1 MLKILIVDDD
11 LVDYEMILRT
21 LKKSDLESEITHA
34 SSVDEGIDAFRK
46 AEFDIVLLDYK
57 MPRRDGIEMVME
69 LRSLPKNE
77 SSAII
82 MMSASEDE
90 NLALAC
96 IKAGAQDFLTK
107 AEITANRLRRSMQ
120 QAKTKYDLEIEL
132 HNSYQRIKQLAES
145 DPLTGLANRYMFD
158 ENIRIAVA
166 DNKRNNAYLALLLF
180 DLNNFKAVND
190 THGHDT
196 GDKLLQEITARIKTI
211 LRGNELFSRFGGDE
225 FAIVLG
231 GLEKVSIANKIAKR
245 IISQMQE
252 PFEINNHT
260 ITCSLSIG
268 ISIHP
273 NNCDTPAELFKFA
286 DIAMY
291 RAKKKG
297 NGHICF
303 FEEEMQEQVTQRYFL
318 EKELRNAVAQG
329 DQFLLH
335 FQPIYNMADGKL
347 HGFEALIR
355 WAINGSFRQP
365 DDFIPLAEETHLII
379 DIGRWV
385 IQEAVENIAQWNR
398 LTNENL
404 SIAINLSA
412 IQLGDNGLLEFVS
425 QLLFKHELK
434 PSLIEFELT
443 ETALIE
449 DKNQYSKT
457 IYGLHNLGCTIALDD
472 FGTGYSSISHL
483 RNFPINTVKIDKSLM
498 PSCEGEEDESLLRGL
513 ITMISML
520 NLKAVAEGIETEIQ
534 KNLCI
539 DLGVDFAQG
548 YYFNRPLSKKLIEK
562 DFIIPLISSSS
573 VLR

>member
-34 SSVDEGIDAFRK
+34 ASVDEGIDAFK
-46 AEFDIVLLDYK
+46 KSTFDIVLLDYK
-57 MPRRDGIEMVME
+57 MPKRDGIEMVIE
-69 LRSLPKNE
+69 LRGLPKNE

-107 AEITANRLRRSMQ
+107 GEITASRLRRSMQ

-158 ENIRIAVA
+158 ESIRIAVA
-166 DNKRNNAYLALLLF
+166 ENQRNKAYLALLLF
-180 DLNNFKAVND
+180 DIDNFKAVND

-196 GDKLLQEITARIKTI
+196 GDKLLQEITARIQSV
-211 LRGNELFSRFGGDE
+211 LRGNEIFSRFGGDE
-225 FAIVLG
+225 FAIMVG
-231 GLEKVSIANKIAKR
+231 SLEKVSIANKIAKR
-245 IISQMQE
+245 ITAQMQA

-273 NNCDTPAELFKFA
+273 NNCDTPVELFKYA

-297 NGHICF
+297 NGNICF

-318 EKELRNAVAQG
+318 EKELRNAVSQG

-335 FQPIYNMADGKL
+335 FQPIYKMADGKL

-365 DDFIPLAEETHLII
+365 DDFIPLAEETRLII

-385 IQEAVENIAQWNR
+385 IQEAFENISKWNT
-398 LTNENL
+398 LTHENL
-404 SIAINLSA
+404 SIAINISA
-412 IQLGDNGLLEFVS
+412 IQLGDDGLLEFVKN
-425 QLLFKHELK
+425 LLTKHELN

-449 DKNQYSKT
+449 DKKQYSET
-457 IYGLHNLGCTIALDD
+457 IYGLHSLGCTIALDD

-498 PSCEGEEDESLLRGL
+498 PNCDGEEDESLLRGL
-513 ITMISML
+513 VAMIRML
-520 NLKAVAEGIETEIQ
+520 KLKAVAEGIENEVQ
-534 KNLCI
+534 KNLC
-539 DLGVDFAQG
+539 DELDVDFAQG
-548 YYFNRPLSKKLIEK
+548 YYFSRPLAKKLIEK
-562 DFIIPLISSSS
+562 DFIAPLTKSPS
-573 VLR
+573 LLG

>member
-1 MLKILIVDDD
+1 
-11 LVDYEMILRT
+11 
-21 LKKSDLESEITHA
+21 
-34 SSVDEGIDAFRK
+34 
-46 AEFDIVLLDYK
+46 

-196 GDKLLQEITARIKTI
+196 GDKLLQEITVRIKKI
-211 LRGNELFSRFGGDE
+211 LRGNEFFSRFGGDE
-225 FAIVLG
+225 FAILLG

-252 PFEINNHT
+252 PFEINNLT

-273 NNCDTPAELFKFA
+273 NNCDTPVELFKFA

-303 FEEEMQEQVTQRYFL
+303 FEEEMQEQVSQRYFL
-318 EKELRNAVAQG
+318 EKELRKAVTQG

-385 IQEAVENIAQWNR
+385 IQEAFENIAQWNR
-398 LTNENL
+398 LTSENL

-412 IQLGDNGLLEFVS
+412 IQLGDDGLLEFVR
-425 QLLFKHELK
+425 QLLKKHELN

-443 ETALIE
+443 ETA
-449 DKNQYSKT
+449 
-457 IYGLHNLGCTIALDD
+457 
-472 FGTGYSSISHL
+472 
-483 RNFPINTVKIDKSLM
+483 
-498 PSCEGEEDESLLRGL
+498 
-513 ITMISML
+513 
-520 NLKAVAEGIETEIQ
+520 
-534 KNLCI
+534 
-539 DLGVDFAQG
+539 
-548 YYFNRPLSKKLIEK
+548 
-562 DFIIPLISSSS
+562 
-573 VLR
+573 

>member
-21 LKKSDLESEITHA
+21 LKKSNLEFKITHA
-34 SSVDEGIDAFRK
+34 ASVDEGIDAFK
-46 AEFDIVLLDYK
+46 VSAFDIVLLDYK
-57 MPRRDGIEMVME
+57 MPTRDGIEMVIE
-69 LRSLPKNE
+69 LRDLPKNE

-90 NLALAC
+90 DLALAC

-107 AEITANRLRRSMQ
+107 REITVSRLRRSMQ

-166 DNKRNNAYLALLLF
+166 ENQRNKAYLALLLF
-180 DLNNFKAVND
+180 DLDNFKAVND

-196 GDKLLQEITARIKTI
+196 GDALLQEVSARIQTV
-211 LRGNELFSRFGGDE
+211 LRGNEFFSRFGGDE
-225 FAIVLG
+225 FAIVVG
-231 GLEKVSIANKIAKR
+231 GLEKASIADKIAKR
-245 IISQMQE
+245 IIAQMQA
-252 PFEINNHT
+252 PFEINNHA
-260 ITCSLSIG
+260 ITCSLSMG

-273 NNCDTPAELFKFA
+273 NNCDTPVELFKFA

-297 NGHICF
+297 NGNICF

-318 EKELRNAVAQG
+318 EKELRNAVTQG
-329 DQFLLH
+329 NQFLLH
-335 FQPIYNMADGKL
+335 FQPIYKMADREL

-355 WAINGSFRQP
+355 WGINGSFRQP
-365 DDFIPLAEETHLII
+365 DDFIPLAEETRLII

-385 IQEAVENIAQWNR
+385 IQEAFENITQWNT

-412 IQLGDNGLLEFVS
+412 IQLGDEGLLEFVRK
-425 QLLFKHELK
+425 LLKKHELN

-449 DKNQYSKT
+449 DKKQYRET
-457 IYGLHNLGCTIALDD
+457 IYGLHSLGCTIALDD

-483 RNFPINTVKIDKSLM
+483 RKFPINTVKIDKSLM
-498 PSCEGEEDESLLRGL
+498 PNCDGEDDSLLLGL
-513 ITMISML
+513 VAMIRML
-520 NLKAVAEGIETEIQ
+520 KLRTVAEGIENEAQ
-534 KNLCI
+534 KNLCD
-539 DLGVDFAQG
+539 DLEVDFAQG
-548 YYFNRPLSKKLIEK
+548 YYFSRPLAKKFIEK
-562 DFIIPLISSSS
+562 NFIAPLTKPPS
-573 VLR
+573 LLG